1 MLHAQSR
8 VPLSVPG
15 DAGEDEG
22 EVGSRLSCPN
32 PTNWK
37 EANPLAGN
45 GSGHSMHSMD
55 LLVGGSAPGSLQ
67 PQRSFKCEEGA
78 AADAAAFKLSRHLR
92 KKLQQIDALQVPG
105 LSSPVVC
112 HHMAYQG
119 A

>member
-1 MLHAQSR
+1 MLHAQNQM
-8 VPLSVPG
+8 PLLNPG
-15 DAGEDEG
+15 DAQEDEG
-22 EVGSRLSCPN
+22 EVSSRASCPT
-32 PTNWK
+32 PTSWK

-55 LLVGGSAPGSLQ
+55 LLAGGSAPGSLQ
-67 PQRSFKCEEGA
+67 PQRSFKCGEGA

-112 HHMAYQG
+112 HHMAYQK